1 MSQHKSQIMNAKPV
15 ASPMTSEQIQ
25 DLRHPTARHVHAIN
39 AQPKG
44 SVPRMGFHPGVSI
57 AHLEFEGSR
66 NKNNQF
72 I

>member
-1 MSQHKSQIMNAKPV
+1 MSNHKLQIMKAKPL

-25 DLRHPTARHVHAIN
+25 DLRHPTARFVNAIN

-44 SVPRMGFHPGVSI
+44 SVPKMGLHPGVSI

-66 NKNNQF
+66 NKNNKF